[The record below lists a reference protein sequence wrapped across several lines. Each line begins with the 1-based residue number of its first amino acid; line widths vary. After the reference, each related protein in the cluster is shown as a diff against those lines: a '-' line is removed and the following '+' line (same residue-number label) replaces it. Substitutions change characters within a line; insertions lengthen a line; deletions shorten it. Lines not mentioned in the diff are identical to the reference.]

1 MEARFTGQRA
11 ATMNPAYYE
20 GEALFF
26 SIEVTRCPV
35 LHARDVLCWL
45 LQHCL
50 CVYSPSSQRPRGG
63 ALARH

>member
-1 MEARFTGQRA
+1 VTMEARFTGQSA

-35 LHARDVLCWL
+35 LHARDVLC
-45 LQHCL
+45 
-50 CVYSPSSQRPRGG
+50 
-63 ALARH
+63 